1 MRREDELESR
11 LAALA
16 HALRVCEYLHALVY
30 GVDAGGHERAGAL
43 DLDHADTAR
52 ADFVYL
58 LEVAEVG
65 ISMPAV
71 RAASSMDMPLGTLR
85 GILFI
90 LIFTISMLC

>member
-43 DLDHADTAR
+43 DLGGAEAACAAR
-52 ADFVYL
+52 VYL
-58 LEVAEVG
+58 L
-65 ISMPAV
+65 
-71 RAASSMDMPLGTLR
+71 
-85 GILFI
+85 
-90 LIFTISMLC
+90 